1 MLEEKLYQI
10 EELSDLKVNWTES
23 YKCLDEPLLEYVWE
37 VANHFLPDYEE
48 TDKGMIP
55 IESTAPA
62 IFANRYAERNLSVE
76 ERYERNKE
84 MNTFKGALEEYKN
97 ILKAQKEGVKFNE
110 EQYQK
115 SLPLIKTQLKAL
127 IARDLWDMNEYFRV
141 MNTTN
146 ESIQKALEILN
157 SDEYQKKLKQGIQ

>member
-1 MLEEKLYQI
+1 LDGPALALQEKALTYLHQ
-10 EELSDLKVNWTES
+10 S
-23 YKCLDEPLLEYVWE
+23 
-37 VANHFLPDYEE
+37 
-48 TDKGMIP
+48 
-55 IESTAPA
+55 
-62 IFANRYAERNLSVE
+62 
-76 ERYERNKE
+76 
-84 MNTFKGALEEYKN
+84 ALEEYKN

-146 ESIQKALEILN
+146 ESVQKALEILN
-157 SDEYQKKLKQGIQ
+157 SEEYQKKLRAN

>member
-1 MLEEKLYQI
+1 MYKAKNKYKKFESFDEKFVVDDDML
-10 EELSDLKVNWTES
+10 
-23 YKCLDEPLLEYVWE
+23 
-37 VANHFLPDYEE
+37 A
-48 TDKGMIP
+48 
-55 IESTAPA
+55 
-62 IFANRYAERNLSVE
+62 
-76 ERYERNKE
+76 
-84 MNTFKGALEEYKN
+84 
-97 ILKAQKEGVKFNE
+97 ILKEIGEKEGVKFNE

>member
-1 MLEEKLYQI
+1 MTYLHQ
-10 EELSDLKVNWTES
+10 S
-23 YKCLDEPLLEYVWE
+23 
-37 VANHFLPDYEE
+37 
-48 TDKGMIP
+48 
-55 IESTAPA
+55 
-62 IFANRYAERNLSVE
+62 
-76 ERYERNKE
+76 
-84 MNTFKGALEEYKN
+84 ALEEYKN

-157 SDEYQKKLKQGIQ
+157 SDEYQKKLK

>member
-1 MLEEKLYQI
+1 MEEVHIHDDMLAT
-10 EELSDLKVNWTES
+10 LKEIG
-23 YKCLDEPLLEYVWE
+23 E
-37 VANHFLPDYEE
+37 
-48 TDKGMIP
+48 
-55 IESTAPA
+55 
-62 IFANRYAERNLSVE
+62 
-76 ERYERNKE
+76 
-84 MNTFKGALEEYKN
+84 
-97 ILKAQKEGVKFNE
+97 KEGVKFNE

-157 SDEYQKKLKQGIQ
+157 SDEYQKKLK

>member
-1 MLEEKLYQI
+1 MVRVSRFSLLLAVFSFLTAFTALYAQGGADDVKHKFAPINTAIPSLSIVESFDEKFVVDDDML
-10 EELSDLKVNWTES
+10 
-23 YKCLDEPLLEYVWE
+23 
-37 VANHFLPDYEE
+37 A
-48 TDKGMIP
+48 
-55 IESTAPA
+55 
-62 IFANRYAERNLSVE
+62 
-76 ERYERNKE
+76 
-84 MNTFKGALEEYKN
+84 
-97 ILKAQKEGVKFNE
+97 ILKEIGEKEGVKFNE